1 VNLKVPQNYGLS
13 APQFVTVTS
22 NSGLAFETATS
33 SDAQWLQVDLPSG
46 KTPATLQIRANTSG
60 LAQGTYNG
68 TVTVKSG
75 SLTSTDIAV
84 VLTIGPP
91 ASVGLQPAS
100 LSFRYTIGDPL
111 PATQTSRVTSLSST
125 PQTFQ
130 AGAGTFN
137 GGLWLNVLP
146 DRTTTPAVVTVGVSP
161 AGLPA
166 GVYYGQAN
174 IQPSGSDAA
183 PQPIQ
188 VTLTVTAPPP
198 PVIQSINSSASY
210 SALAIVPGQFVT
222 IFGTGLGPKTLTQ
235 PDPGS
240 APRSLANTVVTFDG
254 VAAPVLYT
262 SATQVG
268 VQVPYTVVAGQQST
282 VLVAYNGLLSAPAKI
297 TVLPAYPSLF
307 TADSSGKGQLAAVNI
322 NPTGYNSAANPVARG
337 AVISL
342 YGTGEGKTSPP
353 VTEGTIT
360 PSAEPFPRPTLP
372 VSVTIGNQVAEILY
386 AGEAPGSLV
395 GLFQLNVRVPA
406 NAPTGNAVPVLVFV
420 NNLPSQA
427 AATIAIK

>member
-1 VNLKVPQNYGLS
+1 
-13 APQFVTVTS
+13 
-22 NSGLAFETATS
+22 
-33 SDAQWLQVDLPSG
+33 LP
-46 KTPATLQIRANTSG
+46 
-60 LAQGTYNG
+60 QGTYNG

-75 SLTSTDIAV
+75 SLTSTDIGV
-84 VLTIGPP
+84 VLTVGPP

-100 LSFRYTIGDPL
+100 LSFTHTIGNPS
-111 PATQTSRVTSLSST
+111 PATQTSRITSLSAAT
-125 PQTFQ
+125 PQTF
-130 AGAGTFN
+130 ASPVSTFD
-137 GGLWLNVLP
+137 GGNWLTATP
-146 DRTTTPAVVTVGVSP
+146 DKTTTPAVMTVGVAP
-161 AGLPA
+161 ASLSA
-166 GVYYGQAN
+166 GVYHGSVDV
-174 IQPSGSDAA
+174 QPSGTDAA

-222 IFGTGLGPKTLTQ
+222 IFGSGLGPKTLTQ
-235 PDPGS
+235 PNPGS

-262 SATQVG
+262 SATQIG
-268 VQVPYTVVAGQQST
+268 VQVPYTVVAGQQAT
-282 VLVAYNGLLSAPAKI
+282 VLVSYNGLLSAPAKI
-297 TVLPAYPSLF
+297 TVLPAYPALF

-337 AVISL
+337 AIISL

-353 VTEGTIT
+353 VTEGTIA
-360 PSAEPFPRPTLP
+360 PSAEPFARPTLP

-395 GLFQLNVRVPA
+395 GLFQVNVRVPA

-420 NNLPSQA
+420 NSLPSQA